1 VRPSQRAG
9 DSWLLRRAVCL
20 LTAVVLGSVAASAPA
35 LASSEPPPSI
45 SAYNE
50 PGIYGFHSWMP
61 ATATIATSR
70 AVKFAN
76 PYGTTYH
83 GLQFTGGSAGTTPS
97 CTGIPAAAGEVT
109 GAVSWQGEC
118 TFSAP
123 GTYTF
128 ICTVHP
134 AEMKGT
140 ITVKT
145 PGTPTVTTEAATEL
159 THATARLNGSLN
171 PEGNAAEY
179 RFDYGTGTVSE
190 HATGTLGLSAEDF
203 SGHPVSA
210 ALSGLT
216 PGAEYHV
223 RLVAIYGAGK
233 TTVLGG
239 ERTFTAPVPGAPTVA
254 TAAATGVT
262 QNGATLN
269 GTVDAD
275 EGEGSEYS
283 FEYGTSAAYGQSTEA
298 KSLPA
303 DRVNRAAAATV
314 MGLVPGTEY
323 HYRLVAHNDL
333 GPAIGEDRTFTTA
346 SAPAPSAETPPSSS
360 SPPSGGSSGTAQG
373 TPLGAFAPTLPA
385 AGALPGGSPFAG
397 GPHALRLA
405 ALQRGASV
413 RGSIGISAAGA
424 GGALEVAVFAPGAS
438 LAGAHRPA
446 GVRVGRL
453 RRASVHAGAV
463 SFAVALSARARAAL
477 RRHHRLGLTVQ
488 IVLTPLAGAPARV
501 TRSMVLRG

>member
-1 VRPSQRAG
+1 M
-9 DSWLLRRAVCL
+9 
-20 LTAVVLGSVAASAPA
+20 LGSVAASAPA

-50 PGIYGFHSWMP
+50 PDIYGFHSWMP

-76 PYGTTYH
+76 PYSSTYH
-83 GLQFTGGSAGTTPS
+83 GLKFTGGSAGAAPS

-128 ICTVHP
+128 ICTVYP
-134 AEMKGT
+134 TEMKGT
-140 ITVKT
+140 ITVKA
-145 PGTPTVTTEAATEL
+145 PGTPTVTTEAPTEL
-159 THATARLNGSLN
+159 THATGRLNGSLN

-190 HATGTLGLSAEDF
+190 HATSTLGLSAEDF
-203 SGHPVSA
+203 SAHPVSA
-210 ALSGLT
+210 ALTGLT

-254 TAAATGVT
+254 TGAATGVT

-275 EGEGSEYS
+275 EGEASEYS

-303 DRVNRAAAATV
+303 DRVNRAVAATV
-314 MGLVPGTEY
+314 TGLVPGTEY

-333 GPAIGEDRTFTTA
+333 GPATGEDRTFTTA
-346 SAPAPSAETPPSSS
+346 SVPAPSPGTPPSSP
-360 SPPSGGSSGTAQG
+360 PPSGGPSGTAQG
-373 TPLGAFAPTLPA
+373 TPLGALVPTLPA
-385 AGALPGGSPFAG
+385 GAPPPGGSPFAG
-397 GPHALRLA
+397 GPHAL
-405 ALQRGASV
+405 ALPAVQRGAAV
-413 RGSIGISAAGA
+413 RGSIDISAAGA

-453 RRASVHAGAV
+453 RRASVRAGV
-463 SFAVALSARARAAL
+463 MSFTVALNARARAAL
-477 RRHHRLGLTVQ
+477 HRRHRLGLTIQ
-488 IVLTPLAGAPARV
+488 IVLTPAAGAPARV
-501 TRSMVLRG
+501 TRSMVLRGA

>member
-9 DSWLLRRAVCL
+9 GSWLLRRAVCL
-20 LTAVVLGSVAASAPA
+20 LTAAVLGSVAASAPA

-140 ITVKT
+140 ITVKA
-145 PGTPTVTTEAATEL
+145 PGTPIVTTEAPTEL
-159 THATARLNGSLN
+159 THATARLNGLLN

-179 RFDYGTGTVSE
+179 RFDYGTSTVSE

-210 ALSGLT
+210 ALTGLT

-223 RLVAIYGAGK
+223 RLVAMYSAGK

-239 ERTFTAPVPGAPTVA
+239 ERTFTAPVPGAP
-254 TAAATGVT
+254 
-262 QNGATLN
+262 
-269 GTVDAD
+269 
-275 EGEGSEYS
+275 
-283 FEYGTSAAYGQSTEA
+283 
-298 KSLPA
+298 
-303 DRVNRAAAATV
+303 
-314 MGLVPGTEY
+314 
-323 HYRLVAHNDL
+323 
-333 GPAIGEDRTFTTA
+333 
-346 SAPAPSAETPPSSS
+346 APSAETPPSSS
-360 SPPSGGSSGTAQG
+360 PPSGGSSGGTAQG
-373 TPLGAFAPTLPA
+373 TPLGALAPTLPA

-405 ALQRGASV
+405 ALQRGAAV
-413 RGSIGISAAGA
+413 RGSIDISAAGT

-438 LAGAHRPA
+438 LAGAHHPV

-453 RRASVHAGAV
+453 RRASVRAGVV

-477 RRHHRLGLTVQ
+477 HRHHRLGLTVQ
-488 IVLTPLAGAPARV
+488 IVLTPVAGAPARV
-501 TRSMVLRG
+501 RRGVVLRDA